1 MPART
6 LLLSKSCWRE
16 TLPGRSALNRSF
28 AILTFFSFLTT
39 MLTGL
44 PRCGAARFK
53 VAGSASLWRT
63 PTNGSKGISACLVS
77 KVSHVIPF
85 YFSFLVGGEKICS
98 GLFPLGSSTFPGT
111 YEGRQCFGSPLQK
124 RWSLLHDLRQRTA
137 VIWTKLWID
146 MCWEKMLACCF
157 SYAMTCT
164 WD

>member
-1 MPART
+1 MVHKSYHFLAAFEGIQVEGVNLLVSYSYQSITWLRQAMPART

-53 VAGSASLWRT
+53 VAGSASLSRA
-63 PTNGSKGISACLVS
+63 PTNGNKGISACLVS

-85 YFSFLVGGEKICS
+85 YFPFLVGRE
-98 GLFPLGSSTFPGT
+98 
-111 YEGRQCFGSPLQK
+111 
-124 RWSLLHDLRQRTA
+124 
-137 VIWTKLWID
+137 
-146 MCWEKMLACCF
+146 
-157 SYAMTCT
+157 
-164 WD
+164 